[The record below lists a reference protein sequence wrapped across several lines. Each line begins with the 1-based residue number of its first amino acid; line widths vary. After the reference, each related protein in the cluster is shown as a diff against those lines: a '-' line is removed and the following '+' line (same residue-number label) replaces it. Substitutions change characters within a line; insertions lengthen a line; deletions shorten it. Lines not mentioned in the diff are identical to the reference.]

1 MLRDQGSK
9 KGTLKSTEEIM
20 ANGGCNVAQTIY
32 ENGQEWHPVLPSHG
46 EQKCIKCRCKVSNI
60 LKLSNINLHL
70 SDCCVVLH
78 PRRIKKKFQRNL
90 TEFVFFFIA
99 GYKHNM

>member
-46 EQKCIKCRCKVSNI
+46 EQKCIKCRCKVSI
-60 LKLSNINLHL
+60 F
-70 SDCCVVLH
+70 
-78 PRRIKKKFQRNL
+78 KKKKVFVEQIY
-90 TEFVFFFIA
+90 TENISFKKTSFFCTHTHTLIVVWH
-99 GYKHNM
+99 YRT

>member
-46 EQKCIKCRCKVSNI
+46 EQKCIKCRCKVSI
-60 LKLSNINLHL
+60 IHSMHL
-70 SDCCVVLH
+70 QCTHTHTSDSVN
-78 PRRIKKKFQRNL
+78 F
-90 TEFVFFFIA
+90 
-99 GYKHNM
+99 

>member
-32 ENGQEWHPVLPSHG
+32 ENGEEWHPVLPSHG

-60 LKLSNINLHL
+60 FLNL
-70 SDCCVVLH
+70 V
-78 PRRIKKKFQRNL
+78 NL
-90 TEFVFFFIA
+90 C
-99 GYKHNM
+99 GYLCW